1 MTELNR
7 ESQSVHVRND
17 LDSLQQRANTQRQH
31 FRQIRTG
38 GIIRLQL
45 LPLLSSPFDAFR
57 RLPSRYLLHLVIVM
71 IVPLALGMGHFAA
84 QPAVREATGVPIDLN
99 PELAPG
105 LSPIDLD
112 AYSST
117 DGEVI
122 GDPPL
127 PDIDA
132 IPVPISLESR
142 SEALA
147 PLVVPA
153 TISGDTVRLRNGP
166 GLDYDEVGRIQG
178 GSPIEVLGR
187 YGEWVQVRQAND
199 SATYWVAGELVNIP
213 EAALFAIAEVP
224 SEYIPA
230 VPPPKIGR
238 VIENNLNLRDGPGTN
253 YVSMAKMNAGQDLTL
268 IEQYK
273 GWYLVEYGELYGW
286 VSSEFMT
293 IPPDIV
299 ERVPVADAIPDPNPA
314 LIGMINENKVNAR
327 KGPGT
332 AYSRVTQANA
342 GAQVDLLAR
351 HKDWFRVQF
360 SNGTKAWVFSD
371 LLDITPM
378 ARRRVPVTN
387 DIPAL
392 PVRSAPSIARGGGGG
407 GGGASA
413 AGIPASGDVAGYAV
427 QFVGYRYVYG
437 GASPSSG
444 FDCSGLT
451 TFVYRQFGVRLPR
464 TAASQYSTAVGA
476 MVGSMSNLQPGDLMF
491 YVNTGGRRGITHVA
505 IYIGGGRMVHAMTPS
520 YGVQVSNIWSSYWVN
535 HYYGAIRPYR

>member
-1 MTELNR
+1 MTELHHD
-7 ESQSVHVRND
+7 SQSSHVRND
-17 LDSLQQRANTQRQH
+17 LDSLQQRANVQRQR
-31 FRQIRTG
+31 FRQISSV
-38 GIIRLQL
+38 GIARLQL
-45 LPLLSSPFDAFR
+45 SPLIFSPIDAFR

-71 IVPLALGMGHFAA
+71 IVPLALSMGHFAA
-84 QPAVREATGVPIDLN
+84 QPAAREIGGVPI
-99 PELAPG
+99 ELDPAIPPG
-105 LSPIDLD
+105 FSPIDLD

-117 DGEVI
+117 DDNVV

-142 SEALA
+142 SETLA

-153 TISGDTVRLRNGP
+153 TISGDVVRLRNGP
-166 GLDYDEVGRIQG
+166 GLDYDEVNRIQG

-187 YGEWVQVRQAND
+187 HGEWVQVRQAND
-199 SATYWVAGELVNIP
+199 SSVYWVAGELVDIP
-213 EAALFAIAEVP
+213 ETALFAIAEVP
-224 SEYIPA
+224 TEMLPA
-230 VPPPKIGR
+230 VPPPKVGR

-253 YVSMAKMNAGQDLTL
+253 YVPMARMNAGQDLTL
-268 IEQYK
+268 IEQYQ

-299 ERVPVADAIPDPNPA
+299 ERVPVANEIPDPNPA
-314 LIGMINENKVNAR
+314 LVGTINENQVNAR

-332 AYSRVTQANA
+332 AYSRVTQASA
-342 GAQVDLLAR
+342 GTPVDLLAR

-371 LLDITPM
+371 LLNITPM

-392 PVRSAPSIARGGGGG
+392 PVRSVPSIARGGG

-451 TFVYRQFGVRLPR
+451 TFVYRQFGIRLPR
-464 TAASQYSTAVGA
+464 TAASQYSTSVGA

-491 YVNTGGRRGITHVA
+491 FVNTGGRRGISHVA

-535 HYYGAIRPYR
+535 HYYGGIRPYR

>member
-7 ESQSVHVRND
+7 DSQLPHARND
-17 LDSLQQRANTQRQH
+17 LNSLQQRANAQRQR
-31 FRQIRTG
+31 FRQIRTVG
-38 GIIRLQL
+38 VARLQL
-45 LPLLSSPFDAFR
+45 SPLMLSPLDAFR

-71 IVPLALGMGHFAA
+71 IVPLALSMGHFAA
-84 QPAVREATGVPIDLN
+84 QPGDREVAGIPIDLN
-99 PELAPG
+99 SEMSLG

-153 TISGDTVRLRNGP
+153 TISGDVVRLRNGP
-166 GLDYDEVGRIQG
+166 GLDYDEVSRIQG

-199 SATYWVAGELVNIP
+199 SSVYWVAGELVNIP

-224 SEYIPA
+224 TDAIPA
-230 VPPPKIGR
+230 VPPPKVGR
-238 VIENNLNLRDGPGTN
+238 VIEDNLNLRDGPGTN
-253 YVSMAKMNAGQDLTL
+253 YVAMARMNAGQDLTL
-268 IEQYK
+268 IEQYQ

-293 IPPDIV
+293 IPPEIV
-299 ERVPVADAIPDPNPA
+299 ERVPVANEIPDPNPP
-314 LIGMINENKVNAR
+314 LVGTVNENQVNAR

-332 AYSRVTQANA
+332 AYGRVNQINA
-342 GAQVDLLAR
+342 GTSVDLLAR
-351 HKDWFRVQF
+351 HKDWFKVQF
-360 SNGTKAWVFSD
+360 SDGTKAWVFSD

-378 ARRRVPVTN
+378 ARRRVAVTN

-392 PVRSAPSIARGGGGG
+392 PVRSAPAIARSG

-413 AGIPASGDVAGYAV
+413 AGVPASGDVASYAV

-476 MVGSMSNLQPGDLMF
+476 MVGSMNNLQPGDLMF
-491 YVNTGGRRGITHVA
+491 YVNTGGRRGITHVS
-505 IYIGGGRMVHAMTPS
+505 IYIGGGRMVHAMTPR